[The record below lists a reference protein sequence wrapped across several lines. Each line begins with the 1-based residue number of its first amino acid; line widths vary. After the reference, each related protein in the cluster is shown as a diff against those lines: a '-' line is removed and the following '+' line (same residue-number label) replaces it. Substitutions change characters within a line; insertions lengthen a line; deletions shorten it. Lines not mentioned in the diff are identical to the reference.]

1 MSMTDP
7 HGRHSWSTL
16 MRRGGILAVA
26 AFAVAAL
33 VGCEMPGMAT
43 PADPA
48 AELPEVEQAGSVLEI
63 AAVRRGDLGDDC
75 DDDDKLTLCDTDN
88 GSTWPETHDGDTF
101 KVTLKFS
108 EKVLVHPLVM
118 RYGVFRVRNGRITSA
133 WARGGSEVVLNHS
146 GYSRTHAKEWVLK
159 VKPRAGYDVRLFYPE
174 RPCTNFRAI
183 CTNKRT
189 LANFEDVTEKP
200 LDHRIRID
208 VPWED
213 PDPPVKQDPPSKLP
227 GAVRNVRL
235 DGTSGGGLLRWR
247 APATHGGAFITEYRI
262 YRGGCESRHP
272 HKVIRHPDDFWQHG
286 GNNGFYSTYIGF
298 GGPAGVRAV
307 NRYGPGPCEDTDDD
321 DE

>member
-1 MSMTDP
+1 
-7 HGRHSWSTL
+7 
-16 MRRGGILAVA
+16 
-26 AFAVAAL
+26 
-33 VGCEMPGMAT
+33 MAT

-75 DDDDKLTLCDTDN
+75 DADDELTLCDTDN

-101 KVTLKFS
+101 TVTLKFS
-108 EKVLVHPLVM
+108 EDSPGSSARHEVWRLPGAERPDHERVGTSVAQKWRHTLVAVATT
-118 RYGVFRVRNGRITSA
+118 RVKA
-133 WARGGSEVVLNHS
+133 D
-146 GYSRTHAKEWVLK
+146 EWVLK
-159 VKPRAGYDVRLFYPE
+159 VEPRAGYDVRLFYPE

-183 CTNKRT
+183 CTGKRT
-189 LANFEDVTEKP
+189 LYNTDFKP
-200 LDHRIRID
+200 KALDHRIRID

-286 GNNGFYSTYIGF
+286 GNNGFYGTYIGF

-307 NRYGPGPCEDTDDD
+307 NRYGAGPCEDT
-321 DE
+321 

>member
-26 AFAVAAL
+26 ALAMAAL

-88 GSTWPETHDGDTF
+88 GSTWPESHDGDTF
-101 KVTLKFS
+101 TVTLKFS
-108 EKVLVHPLVM
+108 EEVLVHPLVM

-133 WARGGSEVVLNHS
+133 WARGGSEVPCYTILATQES
-146 GYSRTHAKEWVLK
+146 HADEWVLK

-183 CTNKRT
+183 CTGKRT
-189 LANFEDVTEKP
+189 LLITDAKTE
-200 LDHRIRID
+200 
-208 VPWED
+208 
-213 PDPPVKQDPPSKLP
+213 
-227 GAVRNVRL
+227 A
-235 DGTSGGGLLRWR
+235 LL
-247 APATHGGAFITEYRI
+247 I
-262 YRGGCESRHP
+262 
-272 HKVIRHPDDFWQHG
+272 
-286 GNNGFYSTYIGF
+286 IGF
-298 GGPAGVRAV
+298 ASTCRGRT
-307 NRYGPGPCEDTDDD
+307 RTLR
-321 DE
+321 